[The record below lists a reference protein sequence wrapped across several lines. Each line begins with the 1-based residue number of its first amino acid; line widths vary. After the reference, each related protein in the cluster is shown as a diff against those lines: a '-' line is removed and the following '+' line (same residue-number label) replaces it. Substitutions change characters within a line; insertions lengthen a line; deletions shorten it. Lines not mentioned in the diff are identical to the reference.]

1 MAGGGRSLE
10 RGLSAAEHVK
20 KYYLKAVEK
29 HQSSSRLFCFPTD
42 RLQKKAVKFTA
53 FFYWTS
59 QEITSMYY
67 PDIESFKKLISRG
80 NLIPVYREI
89 LADME
94 TPVSALMK
102 LRSRPQAFLLESVEG
117 GEKWGRY
124 TFLGADPRLIFRVSG
139 PEVILREDGKE
150 HRFPHGGDPLKHLQE
165 LLGQYRPI
173 ELDGLPRF
181 FGGAVG
187 FLGYEMVRY
196 FECLP
201 ERAKDD
207 LTVDEAVFLLTDTL
221 IIFDNVRHTIKVVAC
236 TFTEGE
242 TDLDALY
249 EEATGKIEGVIGM
262 LRASHREE
270 ATAVTAEGA
279 DTLQAGMSPEDFQAL
294 VRKAKN
300 YIEAG
305 DIIQVVLS
313 QRYEG
318 TTDMDPVKLYRALRF
333 INPSP
338 YLFFLKIEEIILIG
352 SSPEVMVR
360 LDQGVVELK
369 PIAGTRPR
377 GKTEQEDRRL
387 SDELLED
394 PKERAE
400 HVMLVDLGRND
411 LGRIAQI
418 GSVQVTQLMVV
429 ERYSHVMHIVSHIQ
443 AQLAQGRNA
452 FDVLKATFPA
462 GTLTGA
468 PKIRAMEII
477 DELEPTRR
485 GPYGGAVGYFSFTG
499 NMDFCITIRTLL
511 MKGRRFFI
519 QVGAGIV
526 ADSDPEAE
534 YTETQNKAAGLMRAL
549 ALAGSNFEI
558 EQNSQRRQ
566 Q

>member
-1 MAGGGRSLE
+1 
-10 RGLSAAEHVK
+10 
-20 KYYLKAVEK
+20 
-29 HQSSSRLFCFPTD
+29 
-42 RLQKKAVKFTA
+42 
-53 FFYWTS
+53 
-59 QEITSMYY
+59 MYY
-67 PDIESFKKLISRG
+67 PDIESFKKLALRG

-102 LRSRPQAFLLESVEG
+102 LRNRPQAFLLESVEG

-124 TFLGADPRLIFRVSG
+124 TFLGADPRLVFRVRG
-139 PEVILREDGKE
+139 QEVILTENGKE
-150 HRFPHGGDPLKHLQE
+150 RRFPHGGDPLKHLQA
-165 LLGQYRPI
+165 LLDRCRPV

-181 FGGAVG
+181 YGGAVR
-187 FLGYEMVRY
+187 FFGYEMVRF
-196 FECLP
+196 FERLP

-207 LTVDEAVFLLTDTL
+207 LDVDDAVFLVTDSL

-236 TFTEGE
+236 VSIEGE
-242 TDLDALY
+242 AALDALY
-249 EEATGKIEGVIGM
+249 TQATEKIEGVITMLNAAPSKEPYPSSNGTDPLTGNRTPEAFQAM
-262 LRASHREE
+262 VLRARE
-270 ATAVTAEGA
+270 
-279 DTLQAGMSPEDFQAL
+279 
-294 VRKAKN
+294 

-318 TTDMDPVKLYRALRF
+318 RTDLDPIHLYRALRF

-338 YLFFLKIEEIILIG
+338 YLFFLKIDDLHLIG

-360 LDQGVVELK
+360 LEQGVVELK

-377 GKTEQEDRRL
+377 GETEQEDRRL

-394 PKERAE
+394 PKEKAE

-411 LGRIAQI
+411 LGRIART

-443 AQLAQGRNA
+443 AQLAPSRNA
-452 FDVLKATFPA
+452 YDVLKATFPA
-462 GTLTGA
+462 GTLSGA

-477 DELEPTRR
+477 EELEPTRR

-511 MKGRRFFI
+511 MKGRKFYI

-534 YTETQNKAAGLMRAL
+534 FRETQNKAAGLMNAL
-549 ALAGSNFEI
+549 ALAGRNFAI
-558 EQNSQRRQ
+558 EQNNQGRQ
-566 Q
+566 P